1 MCTACKRLSLDC
13 TYPKEHHPNTNRA
26 SQRISSKASFRS
38 HLDEVKSWP
47 QHPQMTHHE
56 LLRQS
61 RTDTAPLPGNPDR
74 PVQHISD
81 LDVMEDLHFPLHF
94 TRVER
99 QRVPAD
105 ISPDLGPLHVNPHPL
120 DHISVGGGGKDFLT
134 PLLQP
139 ANGLLPESH
148 TLPSIS
154 GHNSSVPH
162 QDAHSFDSFVFSP
175 SANLTVGDELMEP
188 FAAAESANAYGA
200 MLVNRPQVTSSPSVN
215 SARALN
221 KPLQTPRTEPSD
233 TNSNSIGPS
242 TVKLKSVYP
251 DLTEDAVKLFEYFR
265 DEQSILMSVS
275 PLNYFR
281 SVFLAFSLRY
291 RAILYG
297 ILAWA
302 AWHQGDKEE
311 VARHLFDQASVLVRG
326 ETLNS
331 RSKEEILAA
340 LLILA
345 SAKICSG
352 DTSDWRPYLVM
363 AGETIH
369 LHGGLTSFME
379 SESVRWLLKNF
390 AYHEILTSSSLN
402 MPKLFSANDF
412 EIIFNQPSSASLPDT
427 LCACCQPLFVVL
439 ERINELTRRVRLL
452 FPPGVDSEA
461 RKLPPSSTSQSPG
474 PSGEEVENIYVMAHN
489 LEDKIW
495 ALQPAHKI
503 LQHLSDHDIRL
514 QLALFD
520 SFRLV
525 AVIHM
530 YQSVL
535 RINSAS
541 LSMRVAS
548 NRLHRTMDQL
558 FGTMVEGILTFP
570 LFILGVSATN
580 PNTRKYVKDRFN
592 AMVDR
597 LSARNVTQAYSLVEK
612 VWALDDFGR
621 NHVDWNELVDLEGLH
636 FCFA

>member
-13 TYPKEHHPNTNRA
+13 SYPKEHHANTNKTSQKLSFKAAIRA
-26 SQRISSKASFRS
+26 E
-38 HLDEVKSWP
+38 LDDVKPWSE
-47 QHPQMTHHE
+47 HPQMTHHA
-56 LLRQS
+56 LLKPGCTDATPQS
-61 RTDTAPLPGNPDR
+61 GNPDR
-74 PVQHISD
+74 LVQQMSD
-81 LDVMEDLHFPLHF
+81 LDVIADLHFPLHF
-94 TRVER
+94 SRIER
-99 QRVPAD
+99 QHRPAGIRSD
-105 ISPDLGPLHVNPHPL
+105 MTPLNVDHLPL

-139 ANGLLPESH
+139 VNGLMPEGH
-148 TLPSIS
+148 AAPGNVT
-154 GHNSSVPH
+154 HNSTLANAPS
-162 QDAHSFDSFVFSP
+162 AHEFDSFEFGP
-175 SANLTVGDELMEP
+175 SDNLTVGDELIEP

-200 MLVNRPQVTSSPSVN
+200 MLANRPQAPIPSSVH
-215 SARALN
+215 ALS
-221 KPLQTPRTEPSD
+221 KSPGAQSESSD
-233 TNSNSIGPS
+233 TGSNSMGPS
-242 TVKLKSVYP
+242 TEKLKVVYP
-251 DLTEDAVKLFEYFR
+251 DLTKDAIKLFEYFR

-311 VARHLFDQASVLVRG
+311 VARHLFEQASVLVRG

-452 FPPGVDSEA
+452 LPPDVDSGA
-461 RKLPPSSTSQSPG
+461 HKLRSSSSSQNQG
-474 PSGEEVENIYVMAHN
+474 PTGEEVETIYIMAHN

-503 LQHLSDHDIRL
+503 LQHLSDHDVRL

-525 AVIHM
+525 AIIHM

-548 NRLHRTMDQL
+548 NRLHRTMDEL

-570 LFILGVSATN
+570 LFILGISATN
-580 PNTRKYVKDRFN
+580 PNTRKYVKDRFD
-592 AMVDR
+592 AMVNR
-597 LSARNVTQAYSLVEK
+597 LSARNVTQAFSLVEK
-612 VWALDDFGR
+612 VWALDSFGR